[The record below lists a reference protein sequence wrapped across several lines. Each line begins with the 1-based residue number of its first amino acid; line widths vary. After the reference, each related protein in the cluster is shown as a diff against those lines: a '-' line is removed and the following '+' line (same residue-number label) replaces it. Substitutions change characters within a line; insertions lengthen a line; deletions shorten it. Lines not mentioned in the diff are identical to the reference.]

1 MELLI
6 GAVLAIVAWMLWNG
20 LRPPG
25 ATVKSS
31 LERER
36 RRRERRPGDGT
47 MLKLVLPT
55 LPLVSAVLLDT
66 HAIAS
71 TLVC

>member
-1 MELLI
+1 MEFLI
-6 GAVLAIVAWMLWNG
+6 GAVLALVAWLLWNG

-31 LERER
+31 LNRER

-47 MLKLVLPT
+47 ASRQLLLILLPVVAA
-55 LPLVSAVLLDT
+55 LSDSP
-66 HAIAS
+66 AIA
-71 TLVC
+71 C